1 MYLLLSSE
9 IAINY
14 IVGFPAYNVLIYQ
27 FLSSFLNQRRP
38 ERNSVRQTWA
48 RDVSVVSSGTA
59 LSAKHLALD
68 WSAALHT
75 EAVGV
80 PVECTSLEDAD
91 VWDDIMLSSEAVSTG
106 RSGGGAQRAEAW
118 HLCEAVQHNT
128 DDVASNRSGGAAKTT
143 GRNIALV
150 WGDAAMSWA
159 RRYTTLYAKV
169 VGFGAAWR

>member
-1 MYLLLSSE
+1 M
-9 IAINY
+9 A
-14 IVGFPAYNVLIYQ
+14 A
-27 FLSSFLNQRRP
+27 

-48 RDVSVVSSGTA
+48 RDVSVVSSATA
-59 LSAKHLALD
+59 LSAKRSALD

-80 PVECTSLEDAD
+80 PVECTCLEDAD

-106 RSGGGAQRAEAW
+106 RSGGGAQRAKAW

-143 GRNIALV
+143 GRNFALV

-159 RRYTTLYAKV
+159 RRYTTLYAKI
-169 VGFGAAWR
+169 VGFGAAWC